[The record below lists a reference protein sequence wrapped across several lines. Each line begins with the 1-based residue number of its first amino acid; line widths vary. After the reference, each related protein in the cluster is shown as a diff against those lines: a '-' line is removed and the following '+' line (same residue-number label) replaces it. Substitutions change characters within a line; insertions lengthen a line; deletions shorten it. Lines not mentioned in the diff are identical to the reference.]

1 MIKDNQKKF
10 NGFHVVL
17 DGLVIIVS
25 YVLAWLFLL
34 LGNRLYSPYKQV
46 LAPQYYF
53 AALLLIL
60 PTYLLL
66 YGIFRLY
73 APKRVQESREEFA
86 NILKANLLGVLL
98 FILIL
103 FLIRNNPY
111 SYYFSRR
118 IVFYFCALNIVL
130 ETAERNLIRCTLRSM
145 RSKGYNQKHILL
157 IGYSRAAEGFID
169 RVRMNPEWGYQV
181 KGILDNGKEWGDRL

>member
-73 APKRVQESREEFA
+73 APKRVQEARDEFA

-130 ETAERNLIRCTLRSM
+130 ETAERNLIRCMLRSM

-157 IGYSRAAEGFID
+157 IGYSRAAEGFH
-169 RVRMNPEWGYQV
+169 RQGENQSRMGLSGERDSG
-181 KGILDNGKEWGDRL
+181 